1 MSLGQRPPIL
11 FFASWFCSR
20 NTPGGLAHPVRSA
33 KPNTSQT
40 TQVIYANFVV
50 VNHVE
55 GLKPALGLRVT
66 RLHVSNLPKAASP
79 VDHRFPVL
87 LIRR

>member
-1 MSLGQRPPIL
+1 MSLGQMLSILCQLVLFSEHAWWTGTPSPLSPP
-11 FFASWFCSR
+11 
-20 NTPGGLAHPVRSA
+20 TPPDNSGY
-33 KPNTSQT
+33 
-40 TQVIYANFVV
+40 YANFVV
-50 VNHVE
+50 VNQVE
-55 GLKPALGLRVT
+55 GLKPALGLRIT